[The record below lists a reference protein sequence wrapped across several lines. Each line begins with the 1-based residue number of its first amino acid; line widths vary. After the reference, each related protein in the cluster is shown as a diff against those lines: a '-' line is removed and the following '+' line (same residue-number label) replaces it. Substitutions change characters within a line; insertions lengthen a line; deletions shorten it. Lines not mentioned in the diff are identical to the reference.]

1 VVTSEKLEGN
11 STQYGTLWKVFVMG
25 AKDLIKQKPKL
36 EDLIL
41 SLDMLDDQSSVS
53 QEE

>member
-1 VVTSEKLEGN
+1 
-11 STQYGTLWKVFVMG
+11 MG

-41 SLDMLDDQSSVS
+41 SLDMLDDQSSVR
-53 QEE
+53 QEEEAEESVDEKI